1 MALGLMPQ
9 DVLTRLP
16 VLEFRDVPE
25 FHGESPVSSGDVQ
38 VPVTDVVIDHLL
50 NKLPSPRTLCHAL
63 LSREPRLRKKP
74 FLSLPTFHH

>member
-38 VPVTDVVIDHLL
+38 VPVTDVVIDPKLGL
-50 NKLPSPRTLCHAL
+50 GKPAALQPNKAH
-63 LSREPRLRKKP
+63 
-74 FLSLPTFHH
+74 